1 MKHALLLQEDQIAS
15 FDEQA
20 KTYQVAYEQRL
31 REVPSNIDLGEDSVS
46 ENTALST
53 IPDTSAVD
61 RCGELCQSDDFLD
74 DILRAS
80 DANNFVDS
88 SRDVETQQLS
98 EDDVNSVIDSA
109 TLSGFTRTLENDG
122 NIASSDCENISN
134 VKLVETTENTSSAAV
149 STEPALPH
157 KLTAATETVSQKHS
171 PERKTVNHDEPQK
184 MVASIEDELDFLLTL
199 EVPVSKEVK
208 SSENSEYQQYRIFCM
223 DVCCV
228 IFINYLFHVVVNH
241 LDEPPLFMSIF
252 LDRVCLCG

>member
-1 MKHALLLQEDQIAS
+1 MLLLQEDQIAS

-31 REVPSNIDLGEDSVS
+31 HEVPCNRDPGEDSVS
-46 ENTALST
+46 EDTALST
-53 IPDTSAVD
+53 IPDTGLVD
-61 RCGELCQSDDFLD
+61 RCGELNQSDDFLD

-80 DANNFVDS
+80 DANNLVNS
-88 SRDVETQQLS
+88 SRDDATQQLS

-109 TLSGFTRTLENDG
+109 TLSGFARTRENET

-171 PERKTVNHDEPQK
+171 PERKTVNRYEPQK
-184 MVASIEDELDFLLTL
+184 TVASIEDELDFLLTL
-199 EVPVSKEVK
+199 EVPVSNEVK
-208 SSENSEYQQYRIFCM
+208 STENSE
-223 DVCCV
+223 
-228 IFINYLFHVVVNH
+228 
-241 LDEPPLFMSIF
+241 
-252 LDRVCLCG
+252 